1 MLEPHRD
8 RITWDAP
15 IHSWADVEA
24 LPFEPKCLNVKPSR
38 FGTLA
43 RLLEFYER
51 CEAEG
56 IELYGG
62 GQFELSVGRGQ
73 IQILAALFS
82 ADGPNDVAPGGYN
95 ANEPCD
101 GLGRARSDRCP
112 SGTASGA
119 ASRTDRHAAARR
131 PRLPERARSAGSSIR
146 ASASSHVSHSAARTS
161 ASSGASV
168 PEATTRNR
176 RSRW

>member
-24 LPFEPKCLNVKPSR
+24 LPFAPQVPEREAVALR
-38 FGTLA
+38 HA
-43 RLLEFYER
+43 RSGCSSSTSAAR
-51 CEAEG
+51 QEG

-95 ANEPCD
+95 ANEPIAGPRD
-101 GLGRARSDRCP
+101 EPAQ
-112 SGTASGA
+112 
-119 ASRTDRHAAARR
+119 AAARAL
-131 PRLPERARSAGSSIR
+131 RLPARRPG
-146 ASASSHVSHSAARTS
+146 
-161 ASSGASV
+161 
-168 PEATTRNR
+168 
-176 RSRW
+176 

>member
-24 LPFEPKCLNVKPSR
+24 LPFAPKCLNVKPSR
-38 FGTLA
+38 FGTLE

-82 ADGPNDVAPGGYN
+82 ADGPNDVGARRLQRER
-95 ANEPCD
+95 AD
-101 GLGRARSDRCP
+101 ARASRRARSGRCP
-112 SGTASGA
+112 SATGF
-119 ASRTDRHAAARR
+119 RR
-131 PRLPERARSAGSSIR
+131 G
-146 ASASSHVSHSAARTS
+146 
-161 ASSGASV
+161 V
-168 PEATTRNR
+168 PAD
-176 RSRW
+176 